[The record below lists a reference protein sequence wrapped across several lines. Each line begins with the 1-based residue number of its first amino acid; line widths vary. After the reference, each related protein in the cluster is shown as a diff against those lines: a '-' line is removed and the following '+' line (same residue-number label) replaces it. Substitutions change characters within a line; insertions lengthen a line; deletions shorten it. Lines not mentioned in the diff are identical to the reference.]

1 MPGFSTYKRMQS
13 GQMAFGINERDR
25 ILVKMLNITMKETT
39 ASFIVHKYNYI
50 IFSDKKKK
58 KMQNRQKVT
67 RFRVFI
73 LVTNFTNIKS
83 IS

>member
-1 MPGFSTYKRMQS
+1 MQS

-39 ASFIVHKYNYI
+39 ASFIIHKYNYI

-58 KMQNRQKVT
+58 
-67 RFRVFI
+67 
-73 LVTNFTNIKS
+73 TN
-83 IS
+83 